1 MREFRIPAADLQ
13 LGDQVEMY
21 EKDPLNPLYRK
32 PGSPGVWW
40 QVAELFD
47 KGLQEYLDATDKPIY
62 FETIGAVL
70 VRKLTQEHL
79 GLNDVAWR
87 AMLINMGLSLDAEH
101 VTLTIREGFIKHH
114 TVTVRR
120 PATTVEAEALRRQ
133 VEA

>member
-1 MREFRIPAADLQ
+1 
-13 LGDQVEMY
+13 MY
-21 EKDPLNPLYRK
+21 EKDPLNPLYRN

-47 KGLQEYLDATDKPIY
+47 KGLHYYLDARDEPIQY
-62 FETIGAVL
+62 ETMGAVL
-70 VRKLTQEHL
+70 IRKLTQEDL

-101 VTLTIREGFIKHH
+101 VTLTIREAFIKHH

-120 PATTVEAEALRRQ
+120 PATSVEAETLRWQ